1 MGLEKVALN
10 LPKIERSE
18 STFKLEQRLT
28 ILEQSNQSLGQ
39 KVIKLESENID
50 LKATLK
56 KIEIE
61 QKEDTLED
69 LIIKLDKDNIW
80 LTKRVQEVNKED
92 ERKYSEYNQ
101 MNSKLQKDFIE
112 KVNQLEQAD
121 VYLQETT
128 KQVMEKLT
136 SLESMLKIS
145 AHSNDDTKNELLM
158 LKDSMQSMHTE
169 QKLIQNKSALQNR
182 ELLAKSNT
190 HLNNKQVPLQHG
202 KKFQMSCQEISTTNF
217 SDTKSVVSISLKISL
232 TNSLFLE
239 QSWPRKGNH
248 GSYTK
253 L

>member
-182 ELLAKSNT
+182 ELLEKSNT
-190 HLNNKQVPLQHG
+190 HL
-202 KKFQMSCQEISTTNF
+202 I
-217 SDTKSVVSISLKISL
+217 KI
-232 TNSLFLE
+232 E
-239 QSWPRKGNH
+239 
-248 GSYTK
+248 
-253 L
+253 